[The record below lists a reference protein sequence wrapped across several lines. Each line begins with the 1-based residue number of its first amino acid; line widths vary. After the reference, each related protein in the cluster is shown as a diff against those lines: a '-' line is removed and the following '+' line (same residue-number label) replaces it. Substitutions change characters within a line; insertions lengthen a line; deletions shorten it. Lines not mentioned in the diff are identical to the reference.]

1 MPTGTALSITGALV
15 LTPLA
20 VLTAFRPLRSV
31 ILFTLLAPFANVA
44 VWLGWDPRLYWGL
57 MLGIRVL
64 WERACGEQRRNLVSG
79 TVLLAWSLF
88 CLVVAC
94 VLYGSGAELTSE
106 DSAAALS
113 LFLYFVAGS
122 MFLFAL
128 LQFVDGDRQLNT
140 VLRCCATAAL
150 VVSLYAV
157 WQAFTTYG
165 MGSTE
170 RISASLDNPNYLA
183 TNLALA
189 STGFLLVARR
199 QRDRTSVV
207 FFRGCAVAALLGTA
221 LTLSRAGIASVL
233 LGWLLVYATRSG
245 RIDYRKALLVFA
257 VVALMAGA
265 GAGAYLF
272 NFRQQITFSEDPSKA
287 DLADVIQSGEDL
299 SRLEAALY
307 AVQLIGEH
315 PVLGSGFATFP
326 ARNYYANGFYVT
338 THNTWLELLAGT
350 GAVGTILLG
359 TLLWSL
365 ARGLRKPGRILYLPV
380 AGCFLVSSL
389 FGDYLQSIDVIV
401 ILAVMYV
408 FSWHQTGAD
417 FVPARKAVEVEG

>member
-1 MPTGTALSITGALV
+1 MPSGTALSITGALI
-15 LTPLA
+15 LLPLA
-20 VLTAFRPLRSV
+20 LLTAVRPLRSV
-31 ILFTLLAPFANVA
+31 MLFTLLAPFANVA

-57 MLGIRVL
+57 MLGARVL
-64 WERACGEQRRNLVSG
+64 WERVFDLQRKNLMSG

-94 VLYGSGAELTSE
+94 VLYSSSAELTSE

-113 LFLYFVAGS
+113 LFLYFIAGS

-165 MGSTE
+165 MGKTH
-170 RISASLDNPNYLA
+170 RISATLDNPNYLA

-199 QRDRTSVV
+199 HRDRVSAF

-221 LTLSRAGIASVL
+221 LTLSRAGIVSALV
-233 LGWLLVYATRSG
+233 GWSLVYATRTG
-245 RIDYRKALLVFA
+245 RIEYRKALLIF
-257 VVALMAGA
+257 VVGALIAGA
-265 GAGAYLF
+265 GAGTYLF
-272 NFRQQITFSEDPSKA
+272 NYRQAVTFSEDPNKA
-287 DLADVIQSGEDL
+287 DLADVTQAAEDL

-326 ARNYYANGFYVT
+326 ARNYYANGLYVT
-338 THNTWLELLAGT
+338 THNT
-350 GAVGTILLG
+350 
-359 TLLWSL
+359 
-365 ARGLRKPGRILYLPV
+365 
-380 AGCFLVSSL
+380 
-389 FGDYLQSIDVIV
+389 
-401 ILAVMYV
+401 
-408 FSWHQTGAD
+408 
-417 FVPARKAVEVEG
+417 

>member
-1 MPTGTALSITGALV
+1 MPSGTAFSITGALI
-15 LTPLA
+15 LAPLA
-20 VLTAFRPLRSV
+20 VMTAFRPLRSV

-57 MLGIRVL
+57 MLGARVL
-64 WERACGEQRRNLVSG
+64 WERACGPQRKNLISG

-88 CLVVAC
+88 CVVVAC
-94 VLYGSGAELTSE
+94 VLYGSRAELTSE

-128 LQFVDGDRQLNT
+128 LQFVAGDRQLNT
-140 VLRCCATAAL
+140 VVRCCAAAAL

-157 WQAFTTYG
+157 WQAFTNYA
-165 MGSTE
+165 MGKGD
-170 RISASLDNPNYLA
+170 RVSATLDNPNYLA

-199 QRDRTSVV
+199 QRDRVSAI
-207 FFRGCAVAALLGTA
+207 FFWGCAVAALVGTA
-221 LTLSRAGIASVL
+221 LTLSRAGIMSALV
-233 LGWLLVYATRSG
+233 GWVLVYATRTG
-245 RIDYRKALLVFA
+245 RLEYRRALLIFA
-257 VVALMAGA
+257 VVALIAGA

-272 NFRQQITFSEDPSKA
+272 NYRQAVTFSEDPNKA
-287 DLADVIQSGEDL
+287 DLADVTQAAEDL

-307 AVQLIGEH
+307 AVQLIREH

-359 TLLWSL
+359 TLVWSL
-365 ARGLRKPGRILYLPV
+365 ACGLHKPGRILYLPV
-380 AGCFLVSSL
+380 AGCFLVNSL

-401 ILAVMYV
+401 ILTVTYA

-417 FVPARKAVEVEG
+417 FVPARKAVEG

>member
-1 MPTGTALSITGALV
+1 
-15 LTPLA
+15 
-20 VLTAFRPLRSV
+20 
-31 ILFTLLAPFANVA
+31 
-44 VWLGWDPRLYWGL
+44 
-57 MLGIRVL
+57 
-64 WERACGEQRRNLVSG
+64 
-79 TVLLAWSLF
+79 
-88 CLVVAC
+88 VAC
-94 VLYGSGAELTSE
+94 VLYSSSTELAAE

-128 LQFVDGDRQLNT
+128 LQFVAGDRQLNT
-140 VLRCCATAAL
+140 VLRCCAASVL

-165 MGSTE
+165 MGKTE
-170 RISASLDNPNYLA
+170 RISATLDNPNYLA

-189 STGFLLVARR
+189 SSGFLLVARR
-199 QRDRTSVV
+199 APDRKSA
-207 FFRGCAVAALLGTA
+207 FFFQGCAVAALLGTA
-221 LTLSRAGIASVL
+221 LTFSRAGIASALV
-233 LGWLLVYATRSG
+233 GWLLVYSTRTG
-245 RIDYRKALLVFA
+245 RIEYRKALLILA
-257 VVALMAGA
+257 VVAVIVGA
-265 GAGAYLF
+265 GAGSYLF
-272 NFRQQITFSEDPSKA
+272 NFRQAVTFSEDPNKA
-287 DLADVIQSGEDL
+287 DLADVTQAAEDL

-307 AVQLIGEH
+307 AVQLIVEH

-359 TLLWSL
+359 ALVWSL
-365 ARGLRKPGRILYLPV
+365 ARRLRKPGRILYLPV

-401 ILAVMYV
+401 ILAVLYA
-408 FSWHQTGAD
+408 FSWHQTDAN
-417 FVPARKAVEVEG
+417 FVPARKAVEG